1 MTTVPVS
8 TAQEPVQALVDQLW
22 EETVE
27 GSGEHLSQIEELQ
40 QTIHSLLA
48 ISEKLSSHLSKEAEQ
63 ERKLEHDVTALRNR
77 VAELEKSLQQ
87 RTEELLQAQAANNA
101 LAAELQQA
109 EIKTE
114 ATTTSVSEE
123 NTPTAET
130 VEESFEP
137 NEESTVEAESPIGVS
152 ERFNRL
158 RSSRSA

>member
-22 EETVE
+22 EDTIE
-27 GSGEHLSQIEELQ
+27 GSGEHLSQIDELQ

-48 ISEKLSSHLSKEAEQ
+48 ISEKLSSHLSEEAEQ

-77 VAELEKSLQQ
+77 VIELEKLLQQ

-114 ATTTSVSEE
+114 AASSISEE
-123 NTPTAET
+123 NTPAAET
-130 VEESFEP
+130 VQESVERIEEP
-137 NEESTVEAESPIGVS
+137 TVEADSPIGVS